1 MAQTSAPAPLAQEQT
16 AGPFAGILKVKVA
29 RIDGFKDQASYLD
42 KTDPKVKMWLGNS
55 ANPKSGEKMK
65 TTTKDNAGGSVT
77 FDEVLNFNKAE
88 NMNLLTVAVYD
99 DNSLGDESFGELS
112 IDLNFQDLTG
122 SIETKEPICFQVAK
136 DGKTTGKVY
145 LSLASAKKAG
155 AEKAA
160 ADPKVV
166 ILHI

>member
-1 MAQTSAPAPLAQEQT
+1 M
-16 AGPFAGILKVKVA
+16 
-29 RIDGFKDQASYLD
+29 
-42 KTDPKVKMWLGNS
+42 
-55 ANPKSGEKMK
+55 
-65 TTTKDNAGGSVT
+65 T

-145 LSLASAKKAG
+145 LSLAAAKKAG

-166 ILHI
+166 ILANITYLSVYVEE